1 MLIKNSEQVEALTVM
16 KCLDGRVTFGEK
28 DERYFRNYMSGA
40 LGEQLVEDG
49 AACLD
54 GCVAR
59 IHDLVI
65 VEDRTCQIDALWIG
79 SRSIYLLEV
88 KHWEGVYTVD
98 AQEFQVVAHDPL
110 HQLERTKRMV
120 ERILKRMS
128 VTLPVEARLV
138 FTNPN
143 MTLYG
148 LSQEM
153 PIVMASQ
160 IERYFQK
167 IRVSESAISDW
178 QIRLGKKLA
187 ELHATH
193 NPHQNL
199 MAYTQELVRS
209 GILCTVCRVP
219 MRAQNRWK
227 LSCPQCR
234 MVEKKSDC
242 FYRTRWELEVL
253 FPGAGRRPV
262 ELRRWMGDMIS
273 RKAIYNMMRKI

>member
-1 MLIKNSEQVEALTVM
+1 MLIKNSGQIEALAVM
-16 KCLDGRVTFGEK
+16 KCLDGRVAFGEK
-28 DERYFRNYMSGA
+28 DERYFRNWISGA
-40 LGEQLVEDG
+40 LGEQLVEDS

-79 SRSIYLLEV
+79 SRSVYLLEV

-98 AQEFQVVAHDPL
+98 AQGFQVIAHDPL

-148 LSQEM
+148 LSEEM
-153 PIVMASQ
+153 PIVMPSQ

-167 IRVSESAISDW
+167 IRLAEGTISEW

-187 ELHATH
+187 ALHASH

-199 MAYTQELVRS
+199 MAYSRESVRP
-209 GILCTVCRVP
+209 GILCCACRVP
-219 MRAQNRWK
+219 MGVHNQWK
-227 LSCPQCR
+227 LACPKCR
-234 MVEKKSDC
+234 IVEKKADC
-242 FYRTRWELEVL
+242 FCRTQRELEVL
-253 FPGAGRRPV
+253 FPEIGRKPV
-262 ELRRWMGDMIS
+262 ELYRWMREMIS
-273 RKAIYNMMRKI
+273 ERTIYTLIRK

>member
-16 KCLDGRVTFGEK
+16 KCLDGRVAFDEK
-28 DERYFRNYMSGA
+28 EERYFRNWMSGA
-40 LGEQLVEDG
+40 LGEALVENG
-49 AACLD
+49 AMFLD
-54 GCVAR
+54 RHVAR

-98 AQEFQVVAHDPL
+98 AQGFQVIAHDPL

-120 ERILKRMS
+120 ERILKRMG

-153 PIVMASQ
+153 PIVMPSQ

-167 IRVSESAISDW
+167 IAAAESTISDW

-199 MAYTQELVRS
+199 MAYTRESVRS
-209 GILCTVCRVP
+209 GILCAACRVP
-219 MRAQNRWK
+219 MQTHNRWK
-227 LSCPQCR
+227 LMCPECQA
-234 MVEKKSDC
+234 VEKKADC
-242 FYRTRWELEVL
+242 FHRTRWELEVL
-253 FPGAGRRPV
+253 FPEAGRKPV
-262 ELRRWMGDMIS
+262 ELRRWMGDLLS
-273 RKAIYNMMRKI
+273 QRAIYTLLRK